1 MFQPKILIPI
11 ASYIWFCH
19 EENFYLNDEVNRP
32 KKVYDFVEEK
42 TSAKP
47 VVLYPGDRYIPYQDF
62 DSKSSI
68 QRYNED
74 FVRILKGEN
83 LVRIV
88 LVSEPELL
96 AQGKAFIENLKVDFG
111 VWTKLLSPTNIWVT
125 DYNRAYELSLEKG
138 LVPTEKVENL
148 CDASLSAE
156 SLVFNFKFPWGN
168 DTLGIN
174 GRYQRP
180 KGGNYSRFYNFFR
193 YNQLKSR
200 GIKVGLGYFTGM
212 AIRKVLVKAGL
223 QKI

>member
-1 MFQPKILIPI
+1 MIPI
-11 ASYIWFCH
+11 ASFIWFCH

-32 KKVYDFVEEK
+32 QKVYDFVLNQ
-42 TSAKP
+42 TGAKP
-47 VVLYPGDRYIPYQDF
+47 IMMYPGDRYTPHQEYNS
-62 DSKSSI
+62 DSAI
-68 QRYNED
+68 QRYNDD

-83 LVRIV
+83 LVKTV
-88 LVSEPELL
+88 PVSEAEMF
-96 AQGKAFIENLKVDFG
+96 AQGKDFVDNLKGNFG
-111 VWTKLLSPTNIWVT
+111 IWTKFLSPARIWIT
-125 DYNRAYELSLEKG
+125 DFNRAYELSLENG
-138 LVPTEKVENL
+138 LAQVDDIEER

-200 GIKVGLGYFTGM
+200 GIKVGVGYFTGM

>member
-1 MFQPKILIPI
+1 MIPI
-11 ASYIWFCH
+11 ASFIWFCH

-32 KKVYDFVEEK
+32 QKVYDFVSNN
-42 TSAKP
+42 TSSQP
-47 VVLYPGDRYIPYQDF
+47 VMMYPGDRYVPFEQY
-62 DSKSSI
+62 SSTSAI
-68 QRYNED
+68 DRYNED

-83 LVRIV
+83 LVKTLSVFEAEMI
-88 LVSEPELL
+88 
-96 AQGKAFIENLKVDFG
+96 AQGKDFIDNLKVDYG
-111 VWTKLLSPTNIWVT
+111 IWTKFLSLSRIWIT
-125 DYNRAYELSLEKG
+125 DFNQAYELSLESG
-138 LVPTEKVENL
+138 LKPIDSLEEN

-200 GIKVGLGYFTGM
+200 GIKVGVGYFTGM
-212 AIRKVLVKAGL
+212 AFRKVLVKAGL
-223 QKI
+223 QKV